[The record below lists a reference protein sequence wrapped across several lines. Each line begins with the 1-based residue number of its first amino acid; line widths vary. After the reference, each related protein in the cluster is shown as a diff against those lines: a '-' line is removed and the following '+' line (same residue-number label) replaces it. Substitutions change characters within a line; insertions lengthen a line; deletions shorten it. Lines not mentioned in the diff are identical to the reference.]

1 MRILGINT
9 YLHDTGAA
17 MLEDG
22 RITWAVTEERLSRLH
37 KDRRF
42 PRLAIEGAL
51 QYAGVRMD
59 QLDAIAFGWNR
70 GGVTP
75 VYTLRTVVDGRLPR
89 SGAMVTSALKS
100 IVRETYEGNG
110 SRELR
115 TIGDPGRVPV
125 MHIDHHL
132 SHAWSTYGLSGFDAA
147 LVVVLDGR
155 GARDSTCLYHGR
167 GDELRLVKRVEYPN
181 SLGVFYEAFT
191 EILGFRRHSDE
202 WKVMGLAAYGKPTVD
217 LSQVIRIDD
226 YGYQVNAPL
235 LCGRNW
241 NDLSAM
247 IARFGPRRDAENITD
262 ESRDLAASVQQALEQ
277 AVFAV
282 VREGIRLTGARRVCL
297 AGGVAMNSKANGRL
311 LASGLVDDVFVQP
324 AATDDGTALGAAM
337 AAHERL
343 TGKAPRY
350 ALSDVYFGPS
360 YTDEE
365 IAAELPRYKLPMVR
379 VPNIEEVAAGLLAE
393 GNVLGWFQ
401 GRMEY
406 GPRALGNRSILADPR
421 KVDSRERVNACVKF
435 REGWRPFAPSC
446 LIEVA
451 GEYFA
456 GCREAPY
463 MILTYDVVPSKRSVI
478 PAVTHAD
485 NTARVQ
491 TVRREVNPRYWKLL
505 KAFGDRTGVP
515 VLLNTSFNLK
525 GEPIVCTP
533 RDAVRTFYSSGLD
546 YLVIGDT
553 LVGKGAVPL
562 KGAARAAVSSG
573 DAAE

>member
-9 YLHDTGAA
+9 YLHDTAA
-17 MLEDG
+17 AVLEDG

-51 QYAGVRMD
+51 RHMGMRLD

-75 VYTLRTVVDGRLPR
+75 VYTLRTVLDGRLPR
-89 SGAMVTSALKS
+89 SGAMVASALKS

-115 TIGDPGRVPV
+115 TVGDPGRVPV
-125 MHIDHHL
+125 MHVDHHL
-132 SHAWSTYGLSGFDAA
+132 AHAWSTYGLSGFDDA
-147 LVVVLDGR
+147 LVVTLDGR

-167 GDELRLVKRVEYPN
+167 GDELRLVKHIEYPN

-202 WKVMGLAAYGKPTVD
+202 WKVMGLAAYGDPTVD
-217 LSQVIRIDD
+217 LRDVIRVDE
-226 YGYQVNAPL
+226 YGYQVNAEL
-235 LCGRNW
+235 LCGSYW
-241 NDLSAM
+241 NDLSRM
-247 IARFGPRRDAENITD
+247 IARFGPRRDPEHITD
-262 ESRDLAASVQQALEQ
+262 ESRDLAASVQRALEQ
-277 AVFAV
+277 AMLAV

-337 AAHERL
+337 AAQERL
-343 TGKAPRY
+343 TGRAPRY
-350 ALSDVYFGPS
+350 ALGDVYFGPS
-360 YTDEE
+360 YTDDE

-379 VPNIEEVAAGLLAE
+379 VPNVEEVAARLLAD

-421 KVDSRERVNACVKF
+421 NVESRERVNACVKF
-435 REGWRPFAPSC
+435 REAWRPFAPSC
-446 LIEVA
+446 LVEVA
-451 GEYFA
+451 SDYFE

-491 TVRREVNPRYWKLL
+491 TVRREANPRYWKLL
-505 KAFGDRTGVP
+505 RAFGERTGVP

-562 KGAARAAVSSG
+562 KDDARIAAAPAL
-573 DAAE
+573 AMT